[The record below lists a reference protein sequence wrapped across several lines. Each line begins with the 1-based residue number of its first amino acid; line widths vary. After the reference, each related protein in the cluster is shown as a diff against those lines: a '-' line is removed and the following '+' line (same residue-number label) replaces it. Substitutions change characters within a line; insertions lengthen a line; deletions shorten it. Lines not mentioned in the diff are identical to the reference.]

1 MIRRTLLRSGVAALA
16 AATLLQIATPANAK
30 EVVTFGYLADPSHE
44 AVLWPLRNGKVK
56 SDLIDVQATGLQI
69 SALIQATSARTYDV
83 IETAAMAIPRAREHG
98 LDLLIMGT
106 GLRYHTSG
114 EGAGIWVQKGSPI
127 KSIAD
132 LKGKSWRSIRSALP
146 A

>member
-1 MIRRTLLRSGVAALA
+1 MA

-44 AVLWPLRNGKVK
+44 AVLWPLRDGKVK

-83 IETAAMAIPRAREHG
+83 IETGESVRR
-98 LDLLIMGT
+98 L
-106 GLRYHTSG
+106 TSN
-114 EGAGIWVQKGSPI
+114 PM
-127 KSIAD
+127 
-132 LKGKSWRSIRSALP
+132 L
-146 A
+146 